1 MTAEAEAIEAER
13 PADTGAKQ
21 GGKTRLLTLDDL
33 DGRTRAAQHVKDTR
47 QEVIADLGGENGL
60 SSLERAAVDHVSLL
74 DAMTKDAGA
83 RWLMGEP
90 IEVAS
95 IATLVNAFNRTATV
109 LGWKRRAKDVTHDLA
124 AYTRQVAAAKQ
135 ENI

>member
-1 MTAEAEAIEAER
+1 MTAEAATIETER
-13 PADTGAKQ
+13 PIDTGGKQ

-47 QEVIADLGGENGL
+47 LEVIADLGGDDRL

-90 IEVAS
+90 IDVAS

-109 LGWKRRAKDVTHDLA
+109 LGWKRRATNVTPSLGEYA
-124 AYTRQVAAAKQ
+124 LMKQ
-135 ENI
+135 ETR